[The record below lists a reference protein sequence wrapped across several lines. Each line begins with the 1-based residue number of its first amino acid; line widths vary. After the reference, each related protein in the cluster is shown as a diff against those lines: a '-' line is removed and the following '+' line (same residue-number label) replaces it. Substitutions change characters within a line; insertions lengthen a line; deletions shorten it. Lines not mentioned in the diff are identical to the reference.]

1 MENKLSLGY
10 STCPNDTFIFDAMV
24 HHKID
29 TEGLEFSPFLGDVE
43 ELNKKA
49 FNQELDITK
58 LSYHAFAFLSESYM
72 ILDSGSAL
80 GKGNG
85 PLLLSKKKL
94 YPNELKKARIAIPGK
109 YTTANLLF
117 GIAFPEVTNKKEYRF
132 SDIEE
137 AILSGEVDAGL
148 AIHENRFTY
157 KSKGLYKIMDLGEYW
172 EDLSNSPI
180 PLGGIMIQRKFPDEM
195 IKTVNRVMKRSI
207 KFAFENKQQVMP
219 YVRKYAQE
227 MDESV
232 MMKHIGL
239 YVNDFTRDLGREGK
253 SAIKRMYKIAGE
265 KKLIPQLQKTLFV
278 SDLRYDPP
286 SQPAGK
292 FGDH

>member
-1 MENKLSLGY
+1 MKLTLGY

-49 FNQELDITK
+49 FTQELDITK
-58 LSYHAFAFLSESYM
+58 LSYHAYAFLSEFYM

-94 YPNELKKARIAIPGK
+94 YPDKLKEVKIAIPGK

-117 GIAFPEVTNKKEYRF
+117 GIAFPEAVSKKEYLF

-157 KSKGLYKIMDLGEYW
+157 KTKGLRKIMDLGEFW
-172 EDLSNSPI
+172 EDLTDLPI
-180 PLGGIMIQRKFPDEM
+180 PLAK
-195 IKTVNRVMKRSI
+195 V
-207 KFAFENKQQVMP
+207 
-219 YVRKYAQE
+219 
-227 MDESV
+227 
-232 MMKHIGL
+232 
-239 YVNDFTRDLGREGK
+239 TRRWCA
-253 SAIKRMYKIAGE
+253 STRR
-265 KKLIPQLQKTLFV
+265 LF
-278 SDLRYDPP
+278 
-286 SQPAGK
+286 
-292 FGDH
+292 H

>member
-1 MENKLSLGY
+1 MKLSLGY

-49 FNQELDITK
+49 FDQELDITK
-58 LSYHAFAFLSESYM
+58 LSYHAFAFMSESYM

-85 PLLLSKKKL
+85 PLLLSKRKL
-94 YPNELKKARIAIPGK
+94 YPDELKEVKIAIPGK

-117 GIAFPEVTNKKEYRF
+117 GIAFPEAINKKEYLF

-137 AILSGEVDAGL
+137 AILSEEVDAGL

-157 KSKGLYKIMDLGEYW
+157 KSKGLRKIIDLGEFW
-172 EDLSNSPI
+172 ENLSNLPI
-180 PLGGIMIQRKFPDEM
+180 PLGGIMIKRKLPDE
-195 IKTVNRVMKRSI
+195 IKVKMNRVMKRSI
-207 KFAFENKQQVMP
+207 EFAFQNKQEVMP

-253 SAIKRMYKIAGE
+253 SAIKKMYEIAGE
-265 KKLIPQLQKTLFV
+265 KKLIPSIPQTLFV
-278 SDLRYDPP
+278 SDL
-286 SQPAGK
+286 
-292 FGDH
+292 